1 MTVFEF
7 LTRAAGT
14 RIITSRELILDKR
27 CAGLLGTGVVLCGSL
42 LVLINELF
50 LANLLLRLGVLLA
63 LGVLLRGG
71 LLHLLYLWN
80 LSTGEDG
87 GDAVVH
93 LVDHRIPHLG

>member
-27 CAGLLGTGVVLCGSL
+27 RTRLLGTGVVLCGSL
-42 LVLINELF
+42 LVLINELL
-50 LANLLLRLGVLLA
+50 LANLLLRLGILLA

-71 LLHLLYLWN
+71 LLHLLHLWN
-80 LSTGEDG
+80 LGTGEDR

-93 LVDHRIPHLG
+93 LVDHRIPYLC